1 MYVYIRKM
9 DISMGEPLKK
19 RGRKIKYTTVE
30 ERDAARVAYH
40 KKEAVVAARK
50 AYYAANRVEKWGV
63 LGAKPYRPYKGVVLE
78 EGVAALDPA

>member
-1 MYVYIRKM
+1 
-9 DISMGEPLKK
+9 MGEPLKK

-50 AYYAANRVEKWGV
+50 AYYAANRVEKWG
-63 LGAKPYRPYKGVVLE
+63 KGPNPTDHTRARL
-78 EGVAALDPA
+78 